1 VKGILEEK
9 NKRGRPKN
17 TPQEPMATP
26 EQLKKIENMLGEPLE
41 DFIKF
46 TTDEYKLQVFANN
59 LARSVKQIEL
69 LTTQSSSNGKYQPV
83 YSEQILKDIN
93 INPQVASSTQIEQW
107 LLSPQYFDINLRHL
121 SQYLSYSVGQYN
133 RAIWY
138 LNTIKSYNYVPKF
151 PFSTIED
158 EASERY
164 QKDWNTYLQTL
175 QKMNLKYNIPKIDSQ
190 VIFDGVACYY
200 IVETNDTISMHNIP
214 IDYCYITAPWTYG
227 YTFAIDLVYFDKF
240 ATLDDQVPELTE
252 AYKLFVDM
260 RKALYKG
267 RDLAPYQYYQVPPD
281 KGWVFTFD
289 PIHPDKVPP
298 LTSSM
303 ATSLDILSY
312 KELLKNKLALDLY
325 KVIAM
330 KIPLDKDNKQMAIS
344 YKLAE
349 EITQVI
355 QSTLPDNMKVYTS
368 PFESLPINTDQANR
382 FEEIV
387 NISNNNFSAST
398 GFNQG
403 LFGSNLAK
411 QGTAIQLSAKVD
423 FAYAS
428 THLYKQYDNFV
439 NYQIAIRTK
448 KYKFGVR
455 FFGNKLEEQK
465 EIEMYS
471 GLVRTTNS
479 HLFELFAS
487 TGKEPF
493 EIKPCLQMEDR
504 LGLRDLMKPLV
515 SAFNSKQES
524 EGGRNKKNDSD
535 LSDGGENTR
544 NYGQSQEKMFSLHS
558 CINCGNVLTQNIIDG
573 CFCNEGCREE
583 YAENILDRN

>member
-190 VIFDGVACYY
+190 VMIQFQCIIF
-200 IVETNDTISMHNIP
+200 
-214 IDYCYITAPWTYG
+214 
-227 YTFAIDLVYFDKF
+227 L
-240 ATLDDQVPELTE
+240 
-252 AYKLFVDM
+252 
-260 RKALYKG
+260 
-267 RDLAPYQYYQVPPD
+267 
-281 KGWVFTFD
+281 
-289 PIHPDKVPP
+289 
-298 LTSSM
+298 
-303 ATSLDILSY
+303 
-312 KELLKNKLALDLY
+312 
-325 KVIAM
+325 
-330 KIPLDKDNKQMAIS
+330 
-344 YKLAE
+344 
-349 EITQVI
+349 
-355 QSTLPDNMKVYTS
+355 
-368 PFESLPINTDQANR
+368 
-382 FEEIV
+382 
-387 NISNNNFSAST
+387 
-398 GFNQG
+398 
-403 LFGSNLAK
+403 
-411 QGTAIQLSAKVD
+411 
-423 FAYAS
+423 
-428 THLYKQYDNFV
+428 
-439 NYQIAIRTK
+439 
-448 KYKFGVR
+448 
-455 FFGNKLEEQK
+455 
-465 EIEMYS
+465 
-471 GLVRTTNS
+471 
-479 HLFELFAS
+479 
-487 TGKEPF
+487 
-493 EIKPCLQMEDR
+493 
-504 LGLRDLMKPLV
+504 
-515 SAFNSKQES
+515 
-524 EGGRNKKNDSD
+524 
-535 LSDGGENTR
+535 
-544 NYGQSQEKMFSLHS
+544 
-558 CINCGNVLTQNIIDG
+558 
-573 CFCNEGCREE
+573 
-583 YAENILDRN
+583 